1 MSNNKVIFVSLGPGD
16 PELITLKGFKQLQ
29 NADVILCPSTLNR
42 DGREVSKSEDIVAS
56 LGIDICK
63 VRRFVVPMSR
73 EREDTLRAYRA
84 VADRAIEYLQSGE
97 SVAIT
102 AEGDAG
108 FYSSSQ
114 YINEYIQSKGVATD
128 RISGVPAFIDCARL
142 GETPLVSG
150 DNSVEVI
157 AYVES
162 AESLREKMNEPK
174 SIVLMKISQ
183 REAIIKEAIRGAAES
198 HEFIYVESCGVVD
211 KEFSLNDLEQILE
224 RKFPYFAI
232 IIIKRRNE

>member
-1 MSNNKVIFVSLGPGD
+1 MSNNIIFVSLGPGD
-16 PELITLKGFKQLQ
+16 PELITLKGFKMLQ
-29 NADVILCPSTLNR
+29 NADVILCPSTINR
-42 DGREVSKSEDIVAS
+42 DGRELSRSEDIVAS

-73 EREDTLRAYRA
+73 EREETLRAYRA
-84 VADRAIEYLQSGE
+84 LADRAIEYMQSGH

-114 YINEYIQSKGVATD
+114 YIDEYIQSKGVATD

-142 GETPLVSG
+142 AHTPLVSG
-150 DNSVEVI
+150 DNAVEVI
-157 AYVES
+157 SYVDS
-162 AESLREKMNEPK
+162 AESLRSKMSEAK
-174 SIVLMKISQ
+174 TIVLMKISQ
-183 REAIIKEAIRGAAES
+183 REAIIKEAIKSSTE
-198 HEFIYVESCGVVD
+198 HDFIYIESCGVKD
-211 KEFSLNDLEQILE
+211 KEFSICNLNEILE

>member
-1 MSNNKVIFVSLGPGD
+1 MFVSLGPGD
-16 PELITLKGFKQLQ
+16 PELITLKGFKRLQ

-63 VRRFVVPMSR
+63 VRRFIVPMSR
-73 EREDTLRAYRA
+73 DRAETLRAYRE
-84 VADRAIEYLQSGE
+84 VANRAIEYMQSGH

-114 YINEYIQSKGVATD
+114 YIDEYIQSKGVATD

-142 GETPLVSG
+142 AERPLVSG
-150 DNSVEVI
+150 DNSVEI
-157 AYVES
+157 ISFVES
-162 AESLREKMNEPK
+162 SESLREKMSESK

-198 HEFIYVESCGVVD
+198 HEFIYIESCGVVD
-211 KEFSLNDLEQILE
+211 KEFAIYDLEQILE